1 MRVREV
7 HELTRR
13 AGAAI
18 HSQPRP
24 VRRPPGGRVH
34 AYGPQRPHA
43 RLPVHRVAAL
53 GWAYLRTRLGEASVR
68 RRALCEPQ
76 RTFLVRPSPHPDLT
90 AADSHVG
97 DITPACFDC
106 FENENIAA
114 AAGNK
119 EIVTTHAALL
129 KEQFQRTTQHTGCPH
144 PFGPDSSDEDLAAIR
159 QSYAEGGERIPDQ
172 FL

>member
-1 MRVREV
+1 MGISANPTGRSLRPASSFVRATAN
-7 HELTRR
+7 LSCPPF
-13 AGAAI
+13 A
-18 HSQPRP
+18 SPRN
-24 VRRPPGGRVH
+24 
-34 AYGPQRPHA
+34 
-43 RLPVHRVAAL
+43 
-53 GWAYLRTRLGEASVR
+53 
-68 RRALCEPQ
+68 
-76 RTFLVRPSPHPDLT
+76 LT

>member
-1 MRVREV
+1 MNSTDALE
-7 HELTRR
+7 
-13 AGAAI
+13 
-18 HSQPRP
+18 
-24 VRRPPGGRVH
+24 PPYTPNRDPCVGHPANEFTHMG
-34 AYGPQRPHA
+34 
-43 RLPVHRVAAL
+43 L
-53 GWAYLRTRLGEASVR
+53 SVR
-68 RRALCEPQ
+68 THDYRYTEWRLWDGHICEPDWEKPPSGVELCESHSEP
-76 RTFLVRPSPHPDLT
+76 FLSCPPFASPRNLL

-114 AAGNK
+114 AADNK
-119 EIVTTHAALL
+119 EIVTAHAALL

-159 QSYAEGGERIPDQ
+159 QSYAEGGERVPDQ